1 MAQSRGR
8 NVSTLTRD
16 AILGVQDLKTE
27 RVPVPEWGGDIYVRG
42 MSGAE
47 RDAFE
52 QSLMVGDK
60 FTPDNVRARL
70 AARCICDEKGERL
83 FSDAD
88 IVVLGAKNA
97 AALDRVYDVAQRL
110 SGIGK
115 KDLDAAIKN

>member
-1 MAQSRGR
+1 
-8 NVSTLTRD
+8 LTRD